1 MYHKM
6 HRWTDEEQKQEISDV
21 PEVQEE
27 SRDRYEFEL
36 EELRGHRLREIESD
50 DD

>member
-6 HRWTDEEQKQEISDV
+6 HRWSDEEQEISEA
-21 PEVQEE
+21 PETQEE
-27 SRDRYEFEL
+27 PRERYDFEL
-36 EELRGHRLREIESD
+36 EELRGHRVREIASD